1 MSECYAQGME
11 VQASWNAV
19 CVRYRISSIQKV
31 ADDRAAESEGVC
43 RMDSELMGAACC
55 GVKQYV
61 HGSVRVFRD
70 NFILCQSGFSL
81 LEIHFLARPFV
92 IVSC

>member
-1 MSECYAQGME
+1 MSEGYAQGME

-19 CVRYRISSIQKV
+19 CARYRISSIQKV
-31 ADDRAAESEGVC
+31 SDDRTAESEGVS
-43 RMDSELMGAACC
+43 RVDSELVCAACC

-70 NFILCQSGFSL
+70 DFILCQSRFSL
-81 LEIHFLARPFV
+81 LEIHFLARSFV
-92 IVSC
+92 IVGC